1 MRTRAVLTSI
11 FASAGVLIVG
21 WQLGA
26 ATAAHNTALTTLTTS
41 KTTGSPASSATVGAK
56 ATPTATASASASAAA
71 PAAAAPAAAAPAAA
85 APASSKDGT
94 WQGSTIQTPFGNVQV
109 QVTIAGGKITDVTPL
124 QMTGPDGHSTR
135 IDNQAVPML
144 LQEVLSAQSANVSS
158 IGGATYT
165 SDGYL
170 QSLQAAL
177 SQAGF

>member
-21 WQLGA
+21 WQMGA
-26 ATAAHNTALTTLTTS
+26 AASAHTTALTTSTTKS
-41 KTTGSPASSATVGAK
+41 TGSPASSATVGAT
-56 ATPTATASASASAAA
+56 ATPTATASASASATATA
-71 PAAAAPAAAAPAAA
+71 AAAAPAK
-85 APASSKDGT
+85 STDGT

-177 SQAGF
+177 TQAGF

>member
-1 MRTRAVLTSI
+1 LTSI

-21 WQLGA
+21 WQMGA
-26 ATAAHNTALTTLTTS
+26 ASAAHTTALTTLTTS
-41 KTTGSPASSATVGAK
+41 KSTGSPASSATVGAT
-56 ATPTATASASASAAA
+56 ATPTATASASASASPSATAAAAAPA
-71 PAAAAPAAAAPAAA
+71 PAAAA
-85 APASSKDGT
+85 SSDGT

>member
-1 MRTRAVLTSI
+1 M
-11 FASAGVLIVG
+11 
-21 WQLGA
+21 GA
-26 ATAAHNTALTTLTTS
+26 AAAAHNTASTTLTTPKS
-41 KTTGSPASSATVGAK
+41 TGSPASSATVGA
-56 ATPTATASASASAAA
+56 TPSATASASTSATA
-71 PAAAAPAAAAPAAA
+71 AAAAPAA
-85 APASSKDGT
+85 STDGT

-177 SQAGF
+177 TQAGF